1 MARAGNAAAL
11 GRAGLIAALA
21 LAAFA
26 AAAAQDAPR
35 PGPLAGIPN
44 LTIEYYDVSGRTPAA
59 IRAALNAVRP
69 RDPNDGLPVDALS
82 RWNVR
87 WSWRGN
93 GRGGCDLANARIEYS
108 ARIVMPRL
116 ANEADVPPG
125 LRARWRAYVAALETH
140 EAGHVRYPYDRL
152 GEIAAAI
159 RASTCE
165 GANEAARRALA
176 PMQRHDVDYDRAT
189 RPGASQGATVA

>member
-1 MARAGNAAAL
+1 MARFGTAAAL
-11 GRAGLIAALA
+11 GRAGLLAALA

-26 AAAAQDAPR
+26 AIAQGAPR
-35 PGPLAGIPN
+35 QGPLAGIPN

-82 RWNVR
+82 RWYVR

-93 GRGGCDLANARIEYS
+93 GRGGCDLANPTVEYS

-116 ANEADVPPG
+116 ANEADVPPAV
-125 LRARWRAYVAALETH
+125 RARWRAYVAALETH
-140 EAGHVRYPYDRL
+140 EAGHVRYPFDRL

-159 RASTCE
+159 RGSTCG

-189 RPGASQGATVA
+189 RHGASQGATFP